1 MLDPSPRP
9 SRVRVIL
16 LLVIAVAV
24 VVVGQA
30 GRDLLEPDDTR
41 EAEVAREMLRNGDYV
56 TPTFAGLPFVEKPSG
71 FPAVVAT
78 AFRVA
83 GGPSVGAA
91 RAVAAG
97 FAVASIVAVFLL
109 GRRLLGAEGGALC
122 AALLALS
129 GRFCRTAHEIL
140 LDNALTAALAF
151 ALFFAS
157 VAFSTTDARVRRLA
171 RTACAFAVGTS
182 FLFKGFVGPA
192 LFAAGLLVH
201 ALIRSKWRETRRMF
215 SLASA
220 AVFLAPIALWVAP
233 FVARAPESLQH
244 EFFVDNY
251 LGRALSGY
259 LSHSRPPW
267 FYVGD
272 LWGDLA
278 PTSLLL
284 PFAAAAAW
292 RTRRDPRAAGAAFFL
307 AFAAGPLVLL
317 SASTAKDSV
326 YLLPAAPAMALLAG
340 WWWERALCE
349 DRRASRII
357 ASAAVAI
364 TAIAAAT
371 LVVGSALAGASP
383 AVVVSFGAG
392 VAFLVAA
399 AVVAWR
405 GRRTRDVVVASVAIA
420 GLGWTSWFT
429 GPLAP
434 ETHSRCL
441 HRHASALVDAAG
453 GRQILLYGGGLRDGM
468 RGAMSFYADRTAI
481 EVDDATDLVARLDA
495 AAAPVAVVRGRDPN
509 RAPPELAAVAAAK
522 GTTLHAIRSVP
533 FACGEFFTLIEASRD
548 GRDQ

>member
-1 MLDPSPRP
+1 
-9 SRVRVIL
+9 L
-16 LLVIAVAV
+16 LLIAVAV

-78 AFRVA
+78 AYRVV
-83 GGPSVGAA
+83 GRPSVGAA

-109 GRRLLGAEGGALC
+109 GRRLLGVEGGALC

-140 LDNALTAALAF
+140 LDNALTATLAF
-151 ALFFAS
+151 ALLFAS
-157 VAFSTTDARVRRLA
+157 VAFSTDDARVRRLA

-201 ALIRSKWRETRRMF
+201 ALICSKWRETRRMF

-220 AVFLAPIALWVAP
+220 AAFLAPIALWVVP

-244 EFFVDNY
+244 EFFFENH
-251 LGRALSGY
+251 LGRALYGRM
-259 LSHSRPPW
+259 SHPRPPW

-292 RTRRDPRAAGAAFFL
+292 RSRRDPRAAGGAFFL
-307 AFAAGPLVLL
+307 AFAAGPLALL
-317 SASTAKDSV
+317 SASSAKDSV
-326 YLLPAAPAMALLAG
+326 YLLPVAPAIALLAG
-340 WWWERALCE
+340 WWWNRALRE
-349 DRRASRII
+349 DTRASRVI

-364 TAIAAAT
+364 TAVASAA
-371 LVVGSALAGASP
+371 LVVGSARAGASI
-383 AVVVSFGAG
+383 AVVLSFGAG
-392 VAFLVAA
+392 VAVLVAA

-420 GLGWTSWFT
+420 GLGWTLWFT
-429 GPLAP
+429 GPLAA
-434 ETHSRCL
+434 ETRNRCL
-441 HRHASALVDAAG
+441 RRQATALVDAAD
-453 GRQILLYGGGLRDGM
+453 GRRILLYGGGLRDGL
-468 RGAMSFYADRTAI
+468 RGAMSFYADRTAL
-481 EVDDATDLVARLDA
+481 EVDDPTDLVARLDA
-495 AAAPVAVVRGRDPN
+495 ESAPVAVVRGRDRN
-509 RAPPELAAVAAAK
+509 RVPPELQDAAAAR

-533 FACGEFFTLIEASRD
+533 FACGEFLTLIESSRE
-548 GRDQ
+548 GRDR